1 MKREYDIIIL
11 EKQMQ
16 RLVGMVFLSTAAML
30 WLLP

>member
-1 MKREYDIIIL
+1 MSKEYDIELL
-11 EKQMQ
+11 ETAMQ